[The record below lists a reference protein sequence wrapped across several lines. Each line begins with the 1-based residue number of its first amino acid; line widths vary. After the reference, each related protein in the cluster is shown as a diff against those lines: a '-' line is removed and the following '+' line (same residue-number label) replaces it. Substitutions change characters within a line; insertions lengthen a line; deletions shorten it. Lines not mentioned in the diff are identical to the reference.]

1 MTRPPAF
8 LLLLPAFLYAQDPV
22 EIVRRATELDRR
34 NTEISRSYTYIEHR
48 EQREE
53 DGAGRAKKTESTT
66 FDVTVLEGSPY
77 RRLIARND
85 KPLSAKEQQL
95 EEAKLL
101 KSIVERRRETKEQRE
116 QRIAE
121 WERKQ
126 QKQREP
132 IKELVDAFTFT
143 MAGEEAING
152 SEAWVIDAM
161 PKPGYH
167 PRTQATAFFPKVKL
181 RIWVEKSGYHWVK
194 LDMESLDT
202 ITFGGILFRMAK
214 GSHLTVENTRVN
226 NEVWL
231 PKSAMLK
238 GSVRIALVKVL
249 RGEITYSF
257 SDYKKFQADSRVIV
271 Q

>member
-1 MTRPPAF
+1 MRLLAF
-8 LLLLPAFLYAQDPV
+8 TLFLPAMLPAQDPV
-22 EIVRRATELDRR
+22 EIIRRATELDHR
-34 NTEISRSYTYIEHR
+34 NMEISRNYTYLER
-48 EQREE
+48 QEQREE
-53 DGAGRAKKTESTT
+53 DGRGHNKKVESTT

-77 RRLIARND
+77 RRVVARND

-95 EEAKLL
+95 EEAKLQR
-101 KSIVERRRETKEQRE
+101 SIVERRRETKEQRE

-121 WERKQ
+121 WERRQ

-132 IKELVDAFTFT
+132 MRELVDAFTFT

-152 SEAWVIDAM
+152 GETWVIDAM
-161 PKPGYH
+161 PKPGYR
-167 PRTQATAFFPKVKL
+167 PKMQSTGFFPKVKF
-181 RIWVEKSGYHWVK
+181 RMWVEKHGYHWVK

-202 ITFGGILFRMAK
+202 ITFGGVLIRLAK
-214 GSHLTVENTRVN
+214 GGHLTVENARVN

-238 GSVRIALVKVL
+238 GAIRIALVKVM

-257 SDYKKFQADSRVIV
+257 SDYKKFQADSRIIA

>member
-1 MTRPPAF
+1 MRLLAFTLF
-8 LLLLPAFLYAQDPV
+8 LLSMLRAQDPV

-34 NTEISRSYTYIEHR
+34 NTEISRSYTYLERH
-48 EQREE
+48 EQREL
-53 DGAGRAKKTESTT
+53 DVHGNNKKVESTT

-77 RRLIARND
+77 RRVIARSD
-85 KPLSAKEQQL
+85 KPLSAKEQQQ
-95 EEAKLL
+95 EEAKLQR
-101 KSIVERRRETKEQRE
+101 SIVERRRETKEQRE

-121 WERKQ
+121 WELRQ

-132 IKELVDAFTFT
+132 IRELVDAFTFT
-143 MAGEEAING
+143 MAGEETISGAE
-152 SEAWVIDAM
+152 SWVIDAM
-161 PKPGYH
+161 PKPGYR
-167 PRTQATAFFPKVKL
+167 PKTQSTAFFPKVKF
-181 RIWVEKSGYHWVK
+181 RMWVEKHGYHWVK

-202 ITFGGILFRMAK
+202 IAFGGVLIRLAK
-214 GSHLTVENTRVN
+214 GGHLTVENARVN

-238 GSVRIALVKVL
+238 GSIRVALVKVL

-257 SDYKKFQADSRVIV
+257 SDYKKFQTDSRIIA